1 MQFFKQVKQRTP
13 ESVELEFTLAGIG
26 SRAYAL
32 AIDYL
37 LIWVAIAAVILV
49 ATLFSVQLISLIE
62 TLGGLADVELWLF
75 ALAVLAIFVIYVGYF
90 ALLEANGQGQT
101 PGKRIAKIRV
111 IRDDGRPVSIF
122 QTTLRSLLRPIDY
135 FLFLGFLFIVFFNP
149 QEKRIG
155 DLVAGTLVI
164 QAEQA
169 VDPGQLRI
177 SEAGQQAAKTL
188 LNGVDLSP
196 LSPDDFAT
204 IRQYLERRSQMLAQ
218 ARQSLALRLAQE
230 VQAIL
235 RLEKLPFDM
244 TPDVFLEA
252 VYVGYQVDSERSEFP
267 TTL

>member
-32 AIDYL
+32 AIDYM
-37 LIWVAIAAVILV
+37 LIWAAIAVVVLV
-49 ATLFSVQLISLIE
+49 ATLFSVQLIGLIE
-62 TLGGLADVELWLF
+62 NLGGLANVELWLL
-75 ALAVLAIFVIYVGYF
+75 ALVMLVIFVIYVGYF
-90 ALLEANGQGQT
+90 ALLEANSQGQT

-122 QTTLRSLLRPIDY
+122 QTTLRSLLRPIDE

-169 VDPGQLRI
+169 AESGQLNI
-177 SEAGQQAAKTL
+177 SEAGRQTAKSL
-188 LNGVDLSP
+188 LEVVDLSP
-196 LSPDDFAT
+196 LLPDDFAT
-204 IRQYLERRSQMLAQ
+204 IRQYLERRSQMLST

-230 VQAIL
+230 IQAIL
-235 RLEKLPFDM
+235 QIEKLPFDM
-244 TPDVFLEA
+244 TPDVFLEG
-252 VYVGYQVDSERSEFP
+252 VYVGYQAEQERFEQA
-267 TTL
+267 